1 MAEVFGIV
9 TGVLGLLP
17 LCRDGLGM
25 IKDVFEA
32 TNVLQLAVG
41 RLELQRDRYDEWR
54 EIWRSDEGEKD
65 AKFEAYAKINP
76 EAGKRIMRQLALL
89 SQALFDA
96 RVLEDQYGIKPEGRS
111 TRDTKDL
118 SIFKLKYGENLTVE
132 TQHSFLERCRVNLSF
147 MKRCRFVLRKK
158 DAAWNNL
165 IDLLKEYN
173 ENLATYGPKFDLAK
187 MLKGEFQVLRQLQ
200 LDELRRLAEAAAFE
214 AKNSSADSADRYHDL
229 SLAAQFSAVVK
240 YERPHAAFKFSMR
253 DFRLDPSYI
262 LTSSESST
270 MALLF
275 DYPVKKEHRV
285 VLIEWIDDLDR
296 DQERDTRI
304 KTLMLATPKPGQLLL
319 PTCYGMVED
328 TFAGR
333 FGLVLAPPTHIRSNL
348 PAILPAGA
356 ISQKRMP
363 VSLKEL
369 LDKKHPSCV
378 HTLDLGLRFRLA
390 NKLVD
395 AIHMMHC
402 VGWVHKNIRSNSILF
417 FPARNKPSSGPP
429 GPASG
434 YPQPLG
440 YDEPLF
446 VGLGNARVDDVLND
460 PDVHYPVVDDRRM
473 VSRRPNDI
481 NLDYY
486 QHPDKRWNPTL
497 RYSRAHDI
505 YSLGCVLLEIGLW
518 KPLDQLVEIEDE
530 EFERTKRNFQGLTM
544 KLDGMTGSVYG
555 NVVRQCLAIS
565 TRERTEA
572 ESRELS
578 KFCSE
583 IAATLGKCYA

>member
-25 IKDVFEA
+25 IKDVFGA
-32 TNVLQLAVG
+32 PGTLQLAVG

-54 EIWRSDEGEKD
+54 DIWRDEDGEKD
-65 AKFEAYAKINP
+65 LRFEAYAKSNP
-76 EAGKRIMRQLALL
+76 AAARRVLRQLALL
-89 SQALFDA
+89 SQVLFDA
-96 RVLEDQYGIKPEGRS
+96 RSLEEQYGIRPDGRS
-111 TRDTKDL
+111 NRDAKDL
-118 SIFKLKYGENLTVE
+118 SQFRLKSGQDLTIE
-132 TQHSFLERCRVNLSF
+132 TQGSFLERCKTNMSF
-147 MKRCRFVLRKK
+147 MKRCRFVFRKK
-158 DAAWNNL
+158 EASWNNL

-173 ENLATYGPKFDLAK
+173 ENLTMYGPKFELEK
-187 MLKGEFQVLRQLQ
+187 MLKSEFEMLRQLQ
-200 LDELRRLAEAAAFE
+200 LDELRRLAEA
-214 AKNSSADSADRYHDL
+214 SAYEHKHSLPNNNHAVRYHSL

-253 DFRLDPSYI
+253 DFRLDPAYI
-262 LTSSESST
+262 LSSSGSST

-285 VLIEWIDDLDR
+285 VLIEWIDGIDR

-348 PAILPAGA
+348 PPILSAGA

-369 LDKKHPSCV
+369 LDKVHPS
-378 HTLDLGLRFRLA
+378 
-390 NKLVD
+390 
-395 AIHMMHC
+395 
-402 VGWVHKNIRSNSILF
+402 NIRSNSILF
-417 FPARNKPSSGPP
+417 FPAKNKPSTGPP

-434 YPQPLG
+434 YPQPIG

-446 VGLGNARVDDVLND
+446 VGLGSSRVDDVIDD
-460 PDVHYPVVDDRRM
+460 PGDYYDDLHEPRRHDWVVTK
-473 VSRRPNDI
+473 RPGDI

-486 QHPDKRWNPTL
+486 QHPEKRRNPSM

-518 KPLDQLVEIEDE
+518 KPLDRIVEIEDGD
-530 EFERTKRNFQGLTM
+530 FERTKKTFQGLTM
-544 KLDGMTGSVYG
+544 ELDGLTGSIYG
-555 NVVRQCLAIS
+555 NIVRSCLAIS
-565 TRERTEA
+565 TRERTESEA
-572 ESRELS
+572 RQLS
-578 KFCSE
+578 KFCAE
-583 IAATLGKCYA
+583 IAATLDKCNA